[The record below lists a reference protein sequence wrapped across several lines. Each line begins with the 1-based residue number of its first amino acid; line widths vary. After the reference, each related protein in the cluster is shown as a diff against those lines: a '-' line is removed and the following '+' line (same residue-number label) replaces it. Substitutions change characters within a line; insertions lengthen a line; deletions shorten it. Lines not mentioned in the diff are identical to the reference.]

1 MTANASL
8 KSLARKSGLFGLARK
23 VYRSISPAVR
33 RHLSDD
39 RALYGKFISRGDLVF
54 DIGCNLGQKSVTFL
68 RLGARVIAL
77 EPNPN
82 CAPVLDLE
90 FGDEPPAE
98 ICLPDKPL
106 LEIED
111 NAVQKAIQDA
121 PYITYKRYHLAHE
134 SWRLGIVYSLTPP
147 TVGDIQ
153 ILSAYRA
160 GHEARPH
167 LV

>member
-68 RLGARVIAL
+68 RLGARVIAV

-90 FGDEPPAE
+90 FGDEPNFTLVRKAVGTAPGAAT
-98 ICLPDKPL
+98 LNFANTHATASLRPDWHAL
-106 LEIED
+106 
-111 NAVQKAIQDA
+111 
-121 PYITYKRYHLAHE
+121 
-134 SWRLGIVYSLTPP
+134 VYSDGPLQQVVVDVT
-147 TVGDIQ
+147 TLDYLQ
-153 ILSAYRA
+153 LR
-160 GHEARPH
+160 
-167 LV
+167 

>member
-1 MTANASL
+1 MECWLITS
-8 KSLARKSGLFGLARK
+8 
-23 VYRSISPAVR
+23 
-33 RHLSDD
+33 
-39 RALYGKFISRGDLVF
+39 RAEVMR
-54 DIGCNLGQKSVTFL
+54 
-68 RLGARVIAL
+68 
-77 EPNPN
+77 
-82 CAPVLDLE
+82 LE
-90 FGDEPPAE
+90 FGEEPPEE

-111 NAVQKAIQDA
+111 NAMLRAIQDA
-121 PYITYKRYHLAHE
+121 PYLTYKRYHLAQA
-134 SWRLGIVYSLTPP
+134 SCRLGIVYSLNPP

>member
-1 MTANASL
+1 MKNLWHQRTVSFRF
-8 KSLARKSGLFGLARK
+8 ARRK
-23 VYRSISPAVR
+23 NISPIS
-33 RHLSDD
+33 LLNQSMECWLITT
-39 RALYGKFISRGDLVF
+39 RAEVMR
-54 DIGCNLGQKSVTFL
+54 
-68 RLGARVIAL
+68 
-77 EPNPN
+77 
-82 CAPVLDLE
+82 LE
-90 FGDEPPAE
+90 FGEEPPVE

-111 NAVQKAIQDA
+111 NAVLKAIQDA
-121 PYITYKRYHLAHE
+121 PYITYQRYHLAHE
-134 SWRLGIVYSLTPP
+134 SWRLGIVYSISPP

>member
-1 MTANASL
+1 MHHETDAGSTGPFR
-8 KSLARKSGLFGLARK
+8 SDCLADTRRKFQKKKMECWLITS
-23 VYRSISPAVR
+23 
-33 RHLSDD
+33 
-39 RALYGKFISRGDLVF
+39 RAEVMR
-54 DIGCNLGQKSVTFL
+54 
-68 RLGARVIAL
+68 
-77 EPNPN
+77 
-82 CAPVLDLE
+82 LE
-90 FGDEPPAE
+90 FGEEPPAE

-111 NAVQKAIQDA
+111 NATQIAIQDA
-121 PYITYKRYHLAHE
+121 PYITYQRFHLAHE
-134 SWRLGIVYSLTPP
+134 SWRLGIVYSIAPP

>member
-1 MTANASL
+1 M
-8 KSLARKSGLFGLARK
+8 
-23 VYRSISPAVR
+23 SIAMECWLITSRAEVR
-33 RHLSDD
+33 R
-39 RALYGKFISRGDLVF
+39 
-54 DIGCNLGQKSVTFL
+54 
-68 RLGARVIAL
+68 
-77 EPNPN
+77 
-82 CAPVLDLE
+82 LE

-134 SWRLGIVYSLTPP
+134 SWRLGIVYSIAPP

>member
-1 MTANASL
+1 VLAIAPFFAQILASESRL
-8 KSLARKSGLFGLARK
+8 
-23 VYRSISPAVR
+23 SPF
-33 RHLSDD
+33 HSSPMECWLITS
-39 RALYGKFISRGDLVF
+39 RAEVMR
-54 DIGCNLGQKSVTFL
+54 
-68 RLGARVIAL
+68 
-77 EPNPN
+77 
-82 CAPVLDLE
+82 LE
-90 FGDEPPAE
+90 FGDEPPPE

-111 NAVQKAIQDA
+111 NAAYKAIQDA
-121 PYITYKRYHLAHE
+121 PYIIYSRFHLAHE
-134 SWRLGIVYSLTPP
+134 SWRLGIVYSVAPP